1 VARKPAAR
9 GNNLTTTVGS
19 GEFLFRVA
27 ESWEQ
32 LPAGWSHRDVAGV
45 AVDSRDNVYVF
56 NRSEHPVI
64 VYDREGRFLRSWGEG
79 VFANAHGITIG
90 PDDTVYCVDNVDHTV
105 RIFTPTGELLRTIG
119 TAGVGSDTGSGDS
132 GSYLRVLRG
141 AEPFNK
147 PTQLAIAPSGDLYVT
162 DGYAN
167 ARVHCFSPDGAL
179 RFSWGGPG
187 TGPGEFHIPH
197 ALAIDPAGRVLV
209 CDRENSRIQ
218 VFAPDGAFLEQW
230 ADVNRPDDIVIG
242 PDGTVYVVELGG
254 RAGLFPVAPPLEE
267 GYPPSRCSVFSLEGA
282 LLARWGTADACAPGS
297 FYAPHG
303 ACLDSRGDL
312 YVGEVTW
319 TAGGNRGLVPPE
331 CHTLQKLVCLRG

>member
-1 VARKPAAR
+1 
-9 GNNLTTTVGS
+9 VGS
-19 GEFLFRVA
+19 GDFVFQVA

-64 VYDREGRFLRSWGEG
+64 VYDRAGRFLRSWGEG

-105 RIFTPTGELLRTIG
+105 RSFTLDGTLLRTIG
-119 TAGVGSDTGSGDS
+119 TPGVAADTGSGDS
-132 GSYLRVLRG
+132 GSYLQVQRG
-141 AEPFNK
+141 GDPFNK
-147 PTQLAIAPSGDLYVT
+147 PTKLAVALNGDLYVT

-167 ARVHCFSPDGAL
+167 ARVHCFNPRGEL

-187 TGPGEFHIPH
+187 TGPGEFNIPH
-197 ALAIDPAGRVLV
+197 ALAIAADGRVLV
-209 CDRENSRIQ
+209 CDRENNRIQ
-218 VFAPDGAFLEQW
+218 IFSPSGEFLTQW
-230 ADVNRPDDIVIG
+230 TDVNRPDDVAIA

-254 RAGLFPVAPPLEE
+254 EAGLFPVGPPL
-267 GYPPSRCSVFSLEGA
+267 GAAFPPSRCSVFTADGTLR
-282 LLARWGTADACAPGS
+282 ARWGTHDPCASGS
-297 FYAPHG
+297 FFAPHG
-303 ACLDSRGDL
+303 VCLDSRGDL

-319 TAGGNRGLVPPE
+319 TAGASRGLVPPE
-331 CHTLQKLVCLRG
+331 CHTLQKFVRVRP